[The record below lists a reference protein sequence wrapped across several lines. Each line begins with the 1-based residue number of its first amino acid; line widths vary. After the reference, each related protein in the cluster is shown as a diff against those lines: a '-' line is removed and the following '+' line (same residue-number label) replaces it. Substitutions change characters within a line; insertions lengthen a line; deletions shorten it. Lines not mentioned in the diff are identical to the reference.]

1 MNTGVLE
8 ALRRIAREKQLDGV
22 LLVEALEAGLMSAA
36 RKKYGPA
43 ADIEVLVDD
52 ETDTLAVFLNK
63 SIVDDP
69 GDTILEIDVEEAK
82 ELDRDAEI
90 GDVIRVEVPLDEFG
104 RNAIQAAKQ
113 IVVQRVREA
122 EREQI
127 YEEFQ
132 DRIGEIVTGDV
143 QQIERGGIVVNLG
156 RTEALLPTREQI
168 RRERY
173 RQGDRV
179 RAYLLSVEKTTKG
192 PQIILSRT
200 HPNFLKKLFRM
211 EVPEIYDSVVEIMA
225 IAREA
230 GGRSKVAVVSHDER
244 VDPVGA
250 CVGVKGSRIQ
260 TIVRELSGEKID
272 IVPWNVDPSV
282 LVARALNPAKVSKT
296 ITHDTEHSVKVIV
309 PNDQLSLAIG
319 KGGQNARLAAKLT
332 GWKIDIV
339 GETEHSRE
347 LEIDLSQR
355 VPVGELPGVGPKLAE
370 SLAYGGYRHVQ
381 DLDGV
386 STEDLLR
393 VEGIGAK
400 TAEKI
405 SIAVAAV
412 LEVLEEEKQKLLKEI
427 EEQAR
432 AEAMAHAARREAAA
446 RFGQAEEPAPDEE
459 PEGGEDEEAED
470 EDVEEDGGSDEVD
483 AEGTGEEDAG
493 ETDEDDSDDDGQAE
507 DEEAD
512 AVAGDDSDDDGQAE
526 DGEADA
532 VVGNDSDD
540 DGQAEDGEADAVVG
554 NDSDDDGQAEDGE
567 ADAVAEDDSDDD
579 SSATDDDS
587 GDSDEE
593 REDT

>member
-1 MNTGVLE
+1 MNTGILE
-8 ALRRIAREKQLDGV
+8 ALRRIAREKQLDGA

-52 ETDTLAVFLNK
+52 ETDTLGVYLNK
-63 SIVDDP
+63 TVVDDP
-69 GDTILEIDVEEAK
+69 EDPITEIEFEEAR
-82 ELDRDAEI
+82 ELDGTAED
-90 GDVIRVEVPLDEFG
+90 GDVVRVEVPLDEFG

-127 YEEFQ
+127 YGEFQ

-272 IVPWNVDPSV
+272 IVPWNVDPAV
-282 LVARALNPAKVSKT
+282 LVSRALNPAKVSRT
-296 ITHDTEHSVKVIV
+296 LVNEAEHAVKVIV
-309 PNDQLSLAIG
+309 PDDQLSLAIG

-339 GETEHSRE
+339 GETEHTRE
-347 LEIDLSQR
+347 LEIDLAQR
-355 VPVGELPGVGPKLAE
+355 VNVSELPGVGAKMAENLAD
-370 SLAYGGYRHVQ
+370 AGYRHVQ
-381 DLDGV
+381 DLDGI
-386 STEDLLR
+386 STEDLLN
-393 VEGIGAK
+393 VPGVGAK

-412 LEVLEEEKQKLLKEI
+412 LEVLDEEKQVLLKEI

-432 AEAMAHAARREAAA
+432 AEAMRAAEAREQAAREEEEGREEEDAEEGEEEVEEDSEQEAPEAEDTDQGAAEDA
-446 RFGQAEEPAPDEE
+446 EETDEEEVVEEGVDEEEVPDEDAPEGDEEEEPESEEEDEPEGDEEDETESDDEATADGEDKSDAEEEPAD
-459 PEGGEDEEAED
+459 D
-470 EDVEEDGGSDEVD
+470 ED
-483 AEGTGEEDAG
+483 
-493 ETDEDDSDDDGQAE
+493 
-507 DEEAD
+507 
-512 AVAGDDSDDDGQAE
+512 
-526 DGEADA
+526 
-532 VVGNDSDD
+532 
-540 DGQAEDGEADAVVG
+540 
-554 NDSDDDGQAEDGE
+554 
-567 ADAVAEDDSDDD
+567 
-579 SSATDDDS
+579 
-587 GDSDEE
+587 
-593 REDT
+593 R

>member
-8 ALRRIAREKQLDGV
+8 ALRRIAREKQLDGI
-22 LLVEALEAGLMSAA
+22 LLTEALEAGLLSAA

-43 ADIEVLVDD
+43 AEIEV
-52 ETDTLAVFLNK
+52 
-63 SIVDDP
+63 IVDD
-69 GDTILEIDVEEAK
+69 GSDAIGVYLVKTVVDTPEDDILEIDIEEAL
-82 ELDRDAEI
+82 EIDNTYEI
-90 GDVIRVEVPLDEFG
+90 GDVVRVEVPFDEFG

-127 YEEFQ
+127 YGDYQ
-132 DRIGEIVTGDV
+132 DRIGEIITGDV

-156 RTEALLPTREQI
+156 RTEALLPAREQI

-173 RQGDRV
+173 RQGDRI

-200 HPNFLKKLFRM
+200 HPNFLKKLFRL
-211 EVPEIYDSVVEIMA
+211 EVPEIYDSVVEIMT

-260 TIVRELSGEKID
+260 TIVRELAGEKID
-272 IVPWNVDPSV
+272 IVPWNPDPSV
-282 LVARALNPAKVSKT
+282 LVSRALNPAKVSKAVVNEA
-296 ITHDTEHSVKVIV
+296 EHSVKVIV
-309 PNDQLSLAIG
+309 PDDQLSLAIG

-347 LEIDLSQR
+347 LEIDLNQR
-355 VPVGELPGVGPKLAE
+355 VEVSELPGVGAKLAE
-370 SLAYGGYRHVQ
+370 SLMEAGYRLVQ

-386 STEDLLR
+386 STEDILR
-393 VEGIGAK
+393 VPGVGQK

-412 LEVLEEEKQKLLKEI
+412 LEVLEEEKQEMLREI

-432 AEAMAHAARREAAA
+432 AEAMERAAQREADRA
-446 RFGQAEEPAPDEE
+446 RAEAGEEEADEE
-459 PEGGEDEEAED
+459 EEEAGEEEEGAEDGVEDEADEAVEGESEED
-470 EDVEEDGGSDEVD
+470 ETDEP
-483 AEGTGEEDAG
+483 EEEDAG
-493 ETDEDDSDDDGQAE
+493 E
-507 DEEAD
+507 EAP
-512 AVAGDDSDDDGQAE
+512 E
-526 DGEADA
+526 
-532 VVGNDSDD
+532 
-540 DGQAEDGEADAVVG
+540 
-554 NDSDDDGQAEDGE
+554 
-567 ADAVAEDDSDDD
+567 DDD
-579 SSATDDDS
+579 SEE
-587 GDSDEE
+587 DE
-593 REDT
+593 DLD

>member
-8 ALRRIAREKQLDGV
+8 ALRRIAREKQLEGS
-22 LLVEALEAGLMSAA
+22 LLAEALEAGLLSAA
-36 RKKYGPA
+36 RKKYGLA
-43 ADIEVLVDD
+43 ADIEVIVDD
-52 ETDTLAVFLNK
+52 EN
-63 SIVDDP
+63 
-69 GDTILEIDVEEAK
+69 DTIGVYLVKTVVDVPEDELLEIDLEEAN
-82 ELDRDAEI
+82 EIDPGAEV
-90 GDVIRVEVPLDEFG
+90 GDVVRVEVPFDEFG

-127 YEEFQ
+127 YGDFQ
-132 DRIGEIVTGDV
+132 DRIGEIITGDV

-156 RTEALLPTREQI
+156 RTEALLPAREQI

-173 RQGDRV
+173 RQGDRI

-200 HPNFLKKLFRM
+200 HPNFLKKLFRL
-211 EVPEIYDSVVEIMA
+211 EVPEIYDSVVEIVA

-260 TIVRELSGEKID
+260 TIVRELAGEKID
-272 IVPWNVDPSV
+272 IVPWNPDPSV
-282 LVARALNPAKVSKT
+282 LVSRSLNPAKVSRA
-296 ITHDTEHSVKVIV
+296 IVNESEHTVKVVV
-309 PNDQLSLAIG
+309 PDDQLSLAIG

-339 GETEHSRE
+339 GETEHSRQ

-355 VPVGELPGVGPKLAE
+355 VDVSELPGVGPKLAA
-370 SLAYGGYRHVQ
+370 SLAKAGYRHVQ

-386 STEDLLR
+386 STEDILR
-393 VEGIGAK
+393 VPGVGAK

-412 LEVLEEEKQKLLKEI
+412 LEVLEEEKQALLKEI

-432 AEAMAHAARREAAA
+432 AEAMERAAARDAARRSGAYESAEEVAEEIEEEAEEIDSEAAEEEEEDE
-446 RFGQAEEPAPDEE
+446 REEPAEEETDEE
-459 PEGGEDEEAED
+459 GAEPAEGEAVDEEEGAESDEDADETEDEEEEEEPGD
-470 EDVEEDGGSDEVD
+470 E
-483 AEGTGEEDAG
+483 T
-493 ETDEDDSDDDGQAE
+493 
-507 DEEAD
+507 
-512 AVAGDDSDDDGQAE
+512 
-526 DGEADA
+526 
-532 VVGNDSDD
+532 
-540 DGQAEDGEADAVVG
+540 
-554 NDSDDDGQAEDGE
+554 
-567 ADAVAEDDSDDD
+567 
-579 SSATDDDS
+579 
-587 GDSDEE
+587 
-593 REDT
+593 

>member
-8 ALRRIAREKQLDGV
+8 ALRRIAREKQLDGS
-22 LLVEALEAGLMSAA
+22 LLAEALEAGLLSAA
-36 RKKYGPA
+36 RKKYGPTA
-43 ADIEVLVDD
+43 EIEVIVDD
-52 ETDTLAVFLNK
+52 EDDAIGVFLNK
-63 SIVDDP
+63 TVVDTPED
-69 GDTILEIDVEEAK
+69 DILEIDVEEAQ
-82 ELDRDAEI
+82 ELDSIYEI
-90 GDVIRVEVPLDEFG
+90 GDVVRVEVPFDEFG

-127 YEEFQ
+127 YGDFQ
-132 DRIGEIVTGDV
+132 DRIGDIITGDV

-156 RTEALLPTREQI
+156 RTEGLLPAREQI

-173 RQGDRV
+173 RQGDRI
-179 RAYLLSVEKTTKG
+179 RAYLLSVERTTKG

-211 EVPEIYDSVVEIMA
+211 EVPEIYDGVVEIMT

-260 TIVRELSGEKID
+260 TIVRELAGEKID
-272 IVPWNVDPSV
+272 IVPWNLDPSV
-282 LVARALNPAKVSKT
+282 LVSRALNPAKVSKA
-296 ITHDTEHSVKVIV
+296 IVNESDHAVKVIV
-309 PNDQLSLAIG
+309 PDDQLSLAIG

-347 LEIDLSQR
+347 LEINLAQR
-355 VPVGELPGVGPKLAE
+355 VRVGELPGVGPKLAT
-370 SLAYGGYRHVQ
+370 SLAEAGYRHVQ

-386 STEDLLR
+386 DTEDILR
-393 VEGIGAK
+393 VPGVGSK

-412 LEVLEEEKQKLLKEI
+412 LEVLEEEKLELLKEI

-432 AEAMAHAARREAAA
+432 AEAMERAAA
-446 RFGQAEEPAPDEE
+446 RDAERAEAERAAAERAEAERVEAERAAEMDEEDAEEGEATSDETE
-459 PEGGEDEEAED
+459 DGDGEADDDTDEEAE
-470 EDVEEDGGSDEVD
+470 VASDE
-483 AEGTGEEDAG
+483 TG
-493 ETDEDDSDDDGQAE
+493 DG
-507 DEEAD
+507 
-512 AVAGDDSDDDGQAE
+512 
-526 DGEADA
+526 DGEADDDTDEKA
-532 VVGNDSDD
+532 EAASDETE
-540 DGQAEDGEADAVVG
+540 DGDGEAD
-554 NDSDDDGQAEDGE
+554 DDTDEKAE
-567 ADAVAEDDSDDD
+567 EDKPS
-579 SSATDDDS
+579 
-587 GDSDEE
+587 E
-593 REDT
+593 

>member
-1 MNTGVLE
+1 MNSGVLD
-8 ALRRIAREKQLDGV
+8 ALRRIAREKQLEGD

-36 RKKYGPA
+36 RKKYGPTA
-43 ADIEVLVDD
+43 EIEVAVDD
-52 ETDTLAVFLNK
+52 ENDTLGVFLSK
-63 SIVDDP
+63 EVVDDP
-69 GDTILEIDVEEAK
+69 EDDTREIEIEEAQ
-82 ELDRDAEI
+82 ELDAKAKI

-143 QQIERGGIVVNLG
+143 QQIERGGLVVNLG
-156 RTEALLPTREQI
+156 RTEALLPSREQI

-173 RQGDRV
+173 RQGDRL

-192 PQIILSRT
+192 PQIVLSRT

-211 EVPEIYDSVVEIMA
+211 EVPEIYDGVVEIMA

-272 IVPWNVDPSV
+272 IVPWSADPSL
-282 LVARALNPAKVSKT
+282 LVGRALNPAKVSRAIINET
-296 ITHDTEHSVKVIV
+296 DHSVKVVV
-309 PNDQLSLAIG
+309 PDDQLSLAIG

-339 GETEHSRE
+339 GETEHTRE

-355 VPVGELPGVGPKLAE
+355 VEVSELPGVGPKLAT
-370 SLAYGGYRHVQ
+370 SLAAAGYRHVQ
-381 DLDGV
+381 NLDGV

-393 VEGIGAK
+393 VDGIGAK

-412 LEVLEEEKQKLLKEI
+412 LEVLEEEKQKLLREL

-432 AEAMAHAARREAAA
+432 AEAMEEAERRAAFEAMDE
-446 RFGQAEEPAPDEE
+446 GPEE
-459 PEGGEDEEAED
+459 EDEEAAEDASEEESEVSSEEADEEGGEAGED
-470 EDVEEDGGSDEVD
+470 EG
-483 AEGTGEEDAG
+483 
-493 ETDEDDSDDDGQAE
+493 
-507 DEEAD
+507 DEEAQESGED
-512 AVAGDDSDDDGQAE
+512 EAESDDGESEEEGEEGADGPDE
-526 DGEADA
+526 EGEEGDGGDA
-532 VVGNDSDD
+532 P
-540 DGQAEDGEADAVVG
+540 
-554 NDSDDDGQAEDGE
+554 
-567 ADAVAEDDSDDD
+567 
-579 SSATDDDS
+579 
-587 GDSDEE
+587 SDEE
-593 REDT
+593 TTDEEASDERAEAD

>member
-8 ALRRIAREKQLDGV
+8 ALRRIAREKQLDGI
-22 LLVEALEAGLMSAA
+22 LLAEALEAGLMSAA

-43 ADIEVLVDD
+43 ADIEVIVDEEAD
-52 ETDTLAVFLNK
+52 SIGVFLNK
-63 SIVDDP
+63 TVVDTPD
-69 GDTILEIDVEEAK
+69 DDVLEIDLEEAQ
-82 ELDRDAEI
+82 ELDTKFEL
-90 GDVIRVEVPLDEFG
+90 GDVARVEVPFDEFG

-127 YEEFQ
+127 YGDFQ
-132 DRIGEIVTGDV
+132 DRIGEIITGDV

-156 RTEALLPTREQI
+156 RTEALLPAREQI

-173 RQGDRV
+173 RQGDRI

-200 HPNFLKKLFRM
+200 HPNFLKKLFRL
-211 EVPEIYDSVVEIMA
+211 EVPEIYDGVVEIVT

-260 TIVRELSGEKID
+260 TIVRELAGEKID
-272 IVPWNVDPSV
+272 IVPWNPDPSV
-282 LVARALNPAKVSKT
+282 LVSRALNPAKVSKAVV
-296 ITHDTEHSVKVIV
+296 HEGEHTVKVIV
-309 PNDQLSLAIG
+309 PDDQLSLAIG

-355 VPVGELPGVGPKLAE
+355 VEVGELPGVGPKLAT
-370 SLAYGGYRHVQ
+370 SLAQAGYRHVQ

-386 STEDLLR
+386 STEDILR
-393 VEGIGAK
+393 VPGVGSK
-400 TAEKI
+400 TAERI

-412 LEVLEEEKQKLLKEI
+412 LEVLEEEKLDILKEI

-432 AEAMAHAARREAAA
+432 ADAMARAAA
-446 RFGQAEEPAPDEE
+446 REAERAAVEA
-459 PEGGEDEEAED
+459 GVVEDEEED
-470 EDVEEDGGSDEVD
+470 D
-483 AEGTGEEDAG
+483 AEEE
-493 ETDEDDSDDDGQAE
+493 EVVEAE
-507 DEEAD
+507 EGVDEEAD
-512 AVAGDDSDDDGQAE
+512 DSEAE
-526 DGEADA
+526 ESVEEETADSEKETEEAD
-532 VVGNDSDD
+532 G
-540 DGQAEDGEADAVVG
+540 AEEEEL
-554 NDSDDDGQAEDGE
+554 EDL
-567 ADAVAEDDSDDD
+567 
-579 SSATDDDS
+579 
-587 GDSDEE
+587 
-593 REDT
+593 

>member
-8 ALRRIAREKQLDGV
+8 ALRRIAREKQLDGI
-22 LLVEALEAGLMSAA
+22 LLADALEAGLMSAA
-36 RKKYGPA
+36 RKKYGPVA
-43 ADIEVLVDD
+43 EIEVIVDEEAD
-52 ETDTLAVFLNK
+52 AIGVYLNK
-63 SIVDDP
+63 TVVDTPED
-69 GDTILEIDVEEAK
+69 DVLEIDIEEAQ
-82 ELDRDAEI
+82 EIDTTYEI
-90 GDVIRVEVPLDEFG
+90 GDVVRVEVPFDEFG

-127 YEEFQ
+127 YGDFQ
-132 DRIGEIVTGDV
+132 DRIGEIITGDV

-156 RTEALLPTREQI
+156 RTEALLPAREQI

-173 RQGDRV
+173 RQGDRI

-200 HPNFLKKLFRM
+200 HPNFLKKLFRL
-211 EVPEIYDSVVEIMA
+211 EVPEIYDSVVEIMT

-260 TIVRELSGEKID
+260 TIVRELAGEKID
-272 IVPWNVDPSV
+272 IVPWSPDPSV
-282 LVARALNPAKVSKT
+282 LVSRALNPAKVSKAVVNESD
-296 ITHDTEHSVKVIV
+296 HAVKVIV
-309 PNDQLSLAIG
+309 PDDQLSLAIG

-355 VPVGELPGVGPKLAE
+355 VDVAELPGVGEKLAE
-370 SLAYGGYRHVQ
+370 SLVSAGYRHVQ

-386 STEDLLR
+386 STEDILKVPGL
-393 VEGIGAK
+393 GKK

-412 LEVLEEEKQKLLKEI
+412 LEVLEEEKQEILKEI

-432 AEAMAHAARREAAA
+432 AEAMERAAA
-446 RFGQAEEPAPDEE
+446 REAERARAESGEEAVNDVEPAAD
-459 PEGGEDEEAED
+459 GDSEA
-470 EDVEEDGGSDEVD
+470 
-483 AEGTGEEDAG
+483 
-493 ETDEDDSDDDGQAE
+493 
-507 DEEAD
+507 
-512 AVAGDDSDDDGQAE
+512 
-526 DGEADA
+526 GEADEEEA
-532 VVGNDSDD
+532 AKEEGEVEEEEGTD
-540 DGQAEDGEADAVVG
+540 AE
-554 NDSDDDGQAEDGE
+554 AEE
-567 ADAVAEDDSDDD
+567 TAEEI
-579 SSATDDDS
+579 
-587 GDSDEE
+587 DEE
-593 REDT
+593 DEGEDLD

>member
-1 MNTGVLE
+1 MNSGVLE

-22 LLVEALEAGLMSAA
+22 LLADALEAGLMSAA
-36 RKKYGPA
+36 RKKYGPN
-43 ADIEVLVDD
+43 ADIEVIVDD
-52 ETDTLAVFLNK
+52 EADLIGVFLSK
-63 SIVDDP
+63 TVVDTPED
-69 GDTILEIDVEEAK
+69 DVLEIDVEEAH
-82 ELDRDAEI
+82 ELDTALGI
-90 GDVIRVEVPLDEFG
+90 GDVVRVEVPFDEFG

-127 YEEFQ
+127 YGDFQ
-132 DRIGEIVTGDV
+132 DRIGEIITGDV

-156 RTEALLPTREQI
+156 RTEALLPAREQI

-173 RQGDRV
+173 RQGDRI

-200 HPNFLKKLFRM
+200 HPNFLKKLFRL
-211 EVPEIYDSVVEIMA
+211 EVPEIYDGVVEIMT

-260 TIVRELSGEKID
+260 TIVRELAGEKID
-272 IVPWNVDPSV
+272 IVPWNPDPSV
-282 LVARALNPAKVSKT
+282 LVSRALNPAKVSKA
-296 ITHDTEHSVKVIV
+296 IVNEGEHAVKVIV
-309 PNDQLSLAIG
+309 PDDQLSLAIG

-347 LEIDLSQR
+347 LGIDLSQR
-355 VPVGELPGVGPKLAE
+355 VEVGELPGVGEKLAE
-370 SLAYGGYRHVQ
+370 SLSAAGYRHVQ

-386 STEDLLR
+386 STEDILR
-393 VEGIGAK
+393 VEGVGPK

-412 LEVLEEEKQKLLKEI
+412 LEVLEEEKQELLREI

-432 AEAMAHAARREAAA
+432 QEAMQRAAA
-446 RFGQAEEPAPDEE
+446 REAERAAAEAYVEEEEAVEESEGDDE
-459 PEGGEDEEAED
+459 GEDEESGGEEPAEGSDDAESDEPGEAADQEEEASDEAADEEEEAADQED
-470 EDVEEDGGSDEVD
+470 EGGD
-483 AEGTGEEDAG
+483 
-493 ETDEDDSDDDGQAE
+493 QE
-507 DEEAD
+507 DEEE
-512 AVAGDDSDDDGQAE
+512 QAE
-526 DGEADA
+526 
-532 VVGNDSDD
+532 
-540 DGQAEDGEADAVVG
+540 
-554 NDSDDDGQAEDGE
+554 
-567 ADAVAEDDSDDD
+567 
-579 SSATDDDS
+579 
-587 GDSDEE
+587 
-593 REDT
+593 

>member
-8 ALRRIAREKQLDGV
+8 ALRRIAREKQLDNE
-22 LLVEALEAGLMSAA
+22 LLMEALEAGLLSAA
-36 RKKYGPA
+36 RKKFGTE
-43 ADIEVLVDD
+43 ADIEVVVDG
-52 ETDTLAVFLNK
+52 ESDTLAVYLNRK
-63 SIVDDP
+63 VVDMPEDLRTQI
-69 GDTILEIDVEEAK
+69 DIEEAEEIDPA
-82 ELDRDAEI
+82 AEI
-90 GDVIRVEVPLDEFG
+90 GDVIRSEISLDEFG

-132 DRIGEIVTGDV
+132 DRIGDIVTGDV
-143 QQIERGGIVVNLG
+143 QQIERAGIVVNLG

-173 RQGDRV
+173 RQGDRI

-230 GGRSKVAVVSHDER
+230 GGRSKVAVASHDER

-272 IVPWNVDPSV
+272 IVAWSSDPAA
-282 LVARALNPAKVSKT
+282 LVSRALNPAKVSRA
-296 ITHDTEHSVKVIV
+296 IIDESERSVRVIV
-309 PNDQLSLAIG
+309 PDDQLSLAIG
-319 KGGQNARLAAKLT
+319 KGGQNARLAAKLS

-339 GETEHSRE
+339 GETEHTRL

-355 VPVGELPGVGPKLAE
+355 VEVGELPGVGEKLATE
-370 SLAYGGYRHVQ
+370 LMAAGYRTVQ
-381 DLDGV
+381 DLEGL
-386 STEDLLR
+386 SSEELER
-393 VEGIGAK
+393 VPGIGRK

-412 LEVLEEEKQKLLKEI
+412 LEVLEEEKQRLLDEMDEQETVDEI
-427 EEQAR
+427 SEEGIFGVRNEEQL
-432 AEAMAHAARREAAA
+432 AEEEDEEEDEEQLAYEEDEEEDEELEDEALAGEHEEPESDGEA
-446 RFGQAEEPAPDEE
+446 VGEDEGEEKFVDEEPAEEALDEE
-459 PEGGEDEEAED
+459 SG
-470 EDVEEDGGSDEVD
+470 
-483 AEGTGEEDAG
+483 
-493 ETDEDDSDDDGQAE
+493 
-507 DEEAD
+507 EEAD
-512 AVAGDDSDDDGQAE
+512 
-526 DGEADA
+526 
-532 VVGNDSDD
+532 
-540 DGQAEDGEADAVVG
+540 
-554 NDSDDDGQAEDGE
+554 
-567 ADAVAEDDSDDD
+567 
-579 SSATDDDS
+579 S
-587 GDSDEE
+587 GTDEE
-593 REDT
+593 DETADEEEETTAPALH

>member
-1 MNTGVLE
+1 MNTGILE
-8 ALRRIAREKQLDGV
+8 ALRRIAREKQLDGA

-52 ETDTLAVFLNK
+52 ETDTLGVYLNK
-63 SIVDDP
+63 TVVDDP
-69 GDTILEIDVEEAK
+69 EDPITEIEFEEAR
-82 ELDRDAEI
+82 ELDGTAED
-90 GDVIRVEVPLDEFG
+90 GDVVRVEVPLDEFG

-127 YEEFQ
+127 YGEFQ

-272 IVPWNVDPSV
+272 IVPWNVDPAV
-282 LVARALNPAKVSKT
+282 LVSRALNPAKVSRT
-296 ITHDTEHSVKVIV
+296 LVNEAEHAVKVIV
-309 PNDQLSLAIG
+309 PDDQLSLAIG

-339 GETEHSRE
+339 GETEHTRE
-347 LEIDLSQR
+347 LEIDLAQR
-355 VPVGELPGVGPKLAE
+355 VNVSELPGVGAKMAENLAD
-370 SLAYGGYRHVQ
+370 AGYRHVQ
-381 DLDGV
+381 DLDGI
-386 STEDLLR
+386 STEDLLN
-393 VEGIGAK
+393 VPGVGAK

-412 LEVLEEEKQKLLKEI
+412 LEVLDEEKQVLLKEI

-432 AEAMAHAARREAAA
+432 AEAMRAAEAREQAAREEEEGREEEDAEEGEEEVEEDSEQEAPEAEDTDQGAAEDA
-446 RFGQAEEPAPDEE
+446 EETDEEEVVEEVVDEEEVPDEDAPEGDEEEEPESEEEDEPEGDEEDETESDDEATADGEDESDAEEEPAD
-459 PEGGEDEEAED
+459 D
-470 EDVEEDGGSDEVD
+470 ED
-483 AEGTGEEDAG
+483 
-493 ETDEDDSDDDGQAE
+493 
-507 DEEAD
+507 
-512 AVAGDDSDDDGQAE
+512 
-526 DGEADA
+526 
-532 VVGNDSDD
+532 
-540 DGQAEDGEADAVVG
+540 
-554 NDSDDDGQAEDGE
+554 
-567 ADAVAEDDSDDD
+567 
-579 SSATDDDS
+579 
-587 GDSDEE
+587 
-593 REDT
+593 R

>member
-8 ALRRIAREKQLDGV
+8 ALRRIAREKQLDGI
-22 LLVEALEAGLMSAA
+22 LLTEALEAGLLSAA

-43 ADIEVLVDD
+43 AEIEV
-52 ETDTLAVFLNK
+52 
-63 SIVDDP
+63 IVDD
-69 GDTILEIDVEEAK
+69 GSDAIGVYLVKTVVDTPEDDVLEIDIEEAL
-82 ELDRDAEI
+82 EIDNTYEI
-90 GDVIRVEVPLDEFG
+90 GDVVRVEVPFDEFG

-127 YEEFQ
+127 YGDYQ
-132 DRIGEIVTGDV
+132 DRIGEIITGDV

-156 RTEALLPTREQI
+156 RTEALLPAREQI

-200 HPNFLKKLFRM
+200 HPNFLKKLFRL
-211 EVPEIYDSVVEIMA
+211 EVPEIYDSVVEIMT

-260 TIVRELSGEKID
+260 TIVRELAGEKID
-272 IVPWNVDPSV
+272 IVPWNPDPSV
-282 LVARALNPAKVSKT
+282 LVSRALNPAKVSKAVVNEA
-296 ITHDTEHSVKVIV
+296 EHSVKVIV
-309 PNDQLSLAIG
+309 PDDQLSLAIG

-347 LEIDLSQR
+347 LEIDLNQR
-355 VPVGELPGVGPKLAE
+355 VEVSELPGVGAKLAE
-370 SLAYGGYRHVQ
+370 SLMEAGYRLVQ

-386 STEDLLR
+386 STEDILR
-393 VEGIGAK
+393 VPGVGQK

-412 LEVLEEEKQKLLKEI
+412 LEVLEEEKQEMLREI

-432 AEAMAHAARREAAA
+432 AEAMERAAQREADRA
-446 RFGQAEEPAPDEE
+446 RAEAGEEEADEE
-459 PEGGEDEEAED
+459 EEEAGEEEEGAEDGVEDEADEAVEGESEEGETD
-470 EDVEEDGGSDEVD
+470 EPE
-483 AEGTGEEDAG
+483 EEDAG
-493 ETDEDDSDDDGQAE
+493 E
-507 DEEAD
+507 EAP
-512 AVAGDDSDDDGQAE
+512 E
-526 DGEADA
+526 
-532 VVGNDSDD
+532 
-540 DGQAEDGEADAVVG
+540 
-554 NDSDDDGQAEDGE
+554 
-567 ADAVAEDDSDDD
+567 DDD
-579 SSATDDDS
+579 SEE
-587 GDSDEE
+587 DE
-593 REDT
+593 DLD

>member
-8 ALRRIAREKQLDGV
+8 ALRRIAREKQLDGA
-22 LLVEALEAGLMSAA
+22 LLIEALEAGLMSAA
-36 RKKYGPA
+36 RKKFGPN
-43 ADIEVLVDD
+43 ADIEVVVDD
-52 ETDTLAVFLNK
+52 ENDTLGVYLNK
-63 SIVDDP
+63 AVVEDAVDDV
-69 GDTILEIDVEEAK
+69 LEIDLEEAQ
-82 ELDRDAEI
+82 ELDPEAQV
-90 GDVIRVEVPLDEFG
+90 GDVMRVEVSLDEFG

-156 RTEALLPTREQI
+156 RTEALLPPREQI

-173 RQGDRV
+173 RQGDRI
-179 RAYLLSVEKTTKG
+179 RAYVLSVEKSTKG
-192 PQIILSRT
+192 PQIVLSRT

-211 EVPEIYDSVVEIMA
+211 EVPEIYDGVVEIMA

-230 GGRSKVAVVSHDER
+230 GGRSKVAVVSHDDR

-272 IVPWNVDPSV
+272 IVPWSSDPALV
-282 LVARALNPAKVSKT
+282 VARALNPAKVSKT
-296 ITHDTEHSVKVIV
+296 IVNEGERSVKVIV
-309 PNDQLSLAIG
+309 PDDQLSLAIG

-347 LEIDLSQR
+347 LEIGLAQKRDVSQ
-355 VPVGELPGVGPKLAE
+355 LPGVGPKLAE
-370 SLAYGGYRHVQ
+370 NLAAAGYRYIQ

-393 VEGIGAK
+393 VPGIGAK

-412 LEVLEEEKQKLLKEI
+412 LEVLEEEKQKLLKEY

-432 AEAMAHAARREAAA
+432 AEAMREAERFAGGIFASEPVDGAA
-446 RFGQAEEPAPDEE
+446 DLES
-459 PEGGEDEEAED
+459 EGGEEGEASEGEPAGPEEEAQSSP
-470 EDVEEDGGSDEVD
+470 DGQADAPMETGGPAGEATLVD
-483 AEGTGEEDAG
+483 IAGPDTEDAG
-493 ETDEDDSDDDGQAE
+493 PGPGASES
-507 DEEAD
+507 AD
-512 AVAGDDSDDDGQAE
+512 GDDPSE
-526 DGEADA
+526 DAATTGR
-532 VVGNDSDD
+532 GH
-540 DGQAEDGEADAVVG
+540 GTED
-554 NDSDDDGQAEDGE
+554 
-567 ADAVAEDDSDDD
+567 
-579 SSATDDDS
+579 
-587 GDSDEE
+587 
-593 REDT
+593 

>member
-1 MNTGVLE
+1 MNSGVLD
-8 ALRRIAREKQLDGV
+8 ALRRIAREKQLEGE

-36 RKKYGPA
+36 RKKYGPTA
-43 ADIEVLVDD
+43 EIEVKVDD
-52 ETDTLAVFLNK
+52 ENDTLGVFLSK
-63 SIVDDP
+63 SVVEEPQDE
-69 GDTILEIDVEEAK
+69 TCEIEVEEAR
-82 ELDRDAEI
+82 ELDATAEV
-90 GDVIRVEVPLDEFG
+90 GDVVRVEVPLDDFG

-132 DRIGEIVTGDV
+132 DRIGEIITGDV
-143 QQIERGGIVVNLG
+143 QQIERGGLVVNLG
-156 RTEALLPTREQI
+156 RTEALLPSREQI

-173 RQGDRV
+173 RQGDRL

-192 PQIILSRT
+192 PQIVLSRT

-211 EVPEIYDSVVEIMA
+211 EVPEIYDAVVEIMA

-272 IVPWNVDPSV
+272 IVPWSVDPSL
-282 LVARALNPAKVSKT
+282 LVGRALNPAKVSRAIVNET
-296 ITHDTEHSVKVIV
+296 DHAVKVVV
-309 PNDQLSLAIG
+309 PDDQLSLAIG

-339 GETEHSRE
+339 GETEHTRE

-355 VPVGELPGVGPKLAE
+355 VEVGELPGVGPKLAA
-370 SLAYGGYRHVQ
+370 SLAAAGYRHVQ
-381 DLDGV
+381 DLDEV

-412 LEVLEEEKQKLLKEI
+412 LEVLEEEKQKLLREL

-432 AEAMAHAARREAAA
+432 AEALARAERSEAEARSRDDDRERASVEAEPEEGAADEEEAGEPEDSTESVGGDGEEPEEPGGEEPPDDEAAA
-446 RFGQAEEPAPDEE
+446 DESGAGEEADGDAEEPEEPPDDEAAPDES
-459 PEGGEDEEAED
+459 GA
-470 EDVEEDGGSDEVD
+470 
-483 AEGTGEEDAG
+483 A
-493 ETDEDDSDDDGQAE
+493 
-507 DEEAD
+507 EEAD
-512 AVAGDDSDDDGQAE
+512 GDAE
-526 DGEADA
+526 TEQDA
-532 VVGNDSDD
+532 PRERS
-540 DGQAEDGEADAVVG
+540 EDA
-554 NDSDDDGQAEDGE
+554 
-567 ADAVAEDDSDDD
+567 
-579 SSATDDDS
+579 
-587 GDSDEE
+587 
-593 REDT
+593 

>member
-8 ALRRIAREKQLDGV
+8 ALRRIAREKQLDGD
-22 LLVEALEAGLMSAA
+22 LLREALEAGLLSAA
-36 RKKYGPA
+36 RKKYGPTA
-43 ADIEVLVDD
+43 EIEVIVDSVDD
-52 ETDTLAVFLNK
+52 AIGVFLSK
-63 SIVDDP
+63 TVVDTPQD
-69 GDTILEIDVEEAK
+69 DILEIDVEEAQ
-82 ELDRDAEI
+82 ELDATYEI
-90 GDVIRVEVPLDEFG
+90 GDVARVEVPFDEFG

-127 YEEFQ
+127 YGDFQ
-132 DRIGEIVTGDV
+132 DRIGEIITGDV

-156 RTEALLPTREQI
+156 RTEALLPAREQI

-173 RQGDRV
+173 RQGDRI

-200 HPNFLKKLFRM
+200 HPNFLKKLFRL
-211 EVPEIYDSVVEIMA
+211 EVPEIYDSVVEIVT

-260 TIVRELSGEKID
+260 TIVRELAGEKID
-272 IVPWNVDPSV
+272 IVPWNPDPSV
-282 LVARALNPAKVSKT
+282 LVSRALNPAKVSKAVVNEA
-296 ITHDTEHSVKVIV
+296 EHTVKVIV
-309 PNDQLSLAIG
+309 PDDQLSLAIG

-355 VPVGELPGVGPKLAE
+355 VEVGELPGVGAKLAD
-370 SLAYGGYRHVQ
+370 SLRQAGYRHVQ

-386 STEDLLR
+386 PTEDILR
-393 VEGIGAK
+393 VPGLGPK

-412 LEVLEEEKQKLLKEI
+412 LEVLEEEKLEILKEI

-432 AEAMAHAARREAAA
+432 AAAMERAAA
-446 RFGQAEEPAPDEE
+446 REAERGRADSPFEEPDED
-459 PEGGEDEEAED
+459 PEGAD
-470 EDVEEDGGSDEVD
+470 
-483 AEGTGEEDAG
+483 G
-493 ETDEDDSDDDGQAE
+493 ETDEEVDDTEE
-507 DEEAD
+507 DADTGEEAVDETEAD
-512 AVAGDDSDDDGQAE
+512 AGADEDVDDTEEGDADTEEEAE
-526 DGEADA
+526 
-532 VVGNDSDD
+532 
-540 DGQAEDGEADAVVG
+540 EDETL
-554 NDSDDDGQAEDGE
+554 E
-567 ADAVAEDDSDDD
+567 
-579 SSATDDDS
+579 
-587 GDSDEE
+587 
-593 REDT
+593 

>member
-8 ALRRIAREKQLDGV
+8 ALRRIAREKQLDGA
-22 LLVEALEAGLMSAA
+22 LLVEALEAGLLSAA
-36 RKKYGPA
+36 RKKYGPD
-43 ADIEVLVDD
+43 ADIQVVVDD
-52 ETDTLAVFLNK
+52 EHDSLGVYLNK
-63 SIVDDP
+63 GVVEDSVDDN
-69 GDTILEIDVEEAK
+69 LEI
-82 ELDRDAEI
+82 ELDEAREIDPTAEI
-90 GDVIRVEVPLDEFG
+90 GDVVRVEVPFDEFG

-127 YEEFQ
+127 YSEFQ
-132 DRIGEIVTGDV
+132 DRIGEVVTGDV
-143 QQIERGGIVVNLG
+143 QQIERGGMVVNLG
-156 RTEALLPTREQI
+156 RTEALLPAKEQI

-179 RAYLLSVEKTTKG
+179 KAYLLSVEKTTKG

-272 IVPWNVDPSV
+272 IVPWNSDPSV
-282 LVARALNPAKVSKT
+282 LVSRALNPAKVAKAVVNEA
-296 ITHDTEHSVKVIV
+296 EHSVKVIV
-309 PNDQLSLAIG
+309 PDDQLSLAIG

-347 LEIDLSQR
+347 LEIDLAMRRDLS
-355 VPVGELPGVGPKLAE
+355 ELPGVGPKLAQ
-370 SLAYGGYRHVQ
+370 SLAEAGYRHVQ

-393 VEGIGAK
+393 VPGVGAK
-400 TAEKI
+400 IAEKI

-412 LEVLEEEKQKLLKEI
+412 LEMLEEEKQELLKKY
-427 EEQAR
+427 EEEAR
-432 AEAMAHAARREAAA
+432 KKAMEAAD
-446 RFGQAEEPAPDEE
+446 RFDQRAAEEGVP
-459 PEGGEDEEAED
+459 
-470 EDVEEDGGSDEVD
+470 VE
-483 AEGTGEEDAG
+483 
-493 ETDEDDSDDDGQAE
+493 SDDERAPH
-507 DEEAD
+507 
-512 AVAGDDSDDDGQAE
+512 
-526 DGEADA
+526 
-532 VVGNDSDD
+532 
-540 DGQAEDGEADAVVG
+540 
-554 NDSDDDGQAEDGE
+554 
-567 ADAVAEDDSDDD
+567 AEDDEEEAPSTDALPVNEEGAASSDIAPD
-579 SSATDDDS
+579 TEEQTEEHR
-587 GDSDEE
+587 DES
-593 REDT
+593 

>member
-1 MNTGVLE
+1 MNSGVLD
-8 ALRRIAREKQLDGV
+8 ALRRIAREKQLEGD
-22 LLVEALEAGLMSAA
+22 LLVEALEAGLLSAA
-36 RKKYGPA
+36 RKKFGPTA
-43 ADIEVLVDD
+43 EIEVTVDD
-52 ETDTLAVFLNK
+52 ENDRLGVFLNK
-63 SIVDDP
+63 EVVENPVDD
-69 GDTILEIDVEEAK
+69 TREIEIEEAL
-82 ELDRDAEI
+82 ELDRKAKI
-90 GDVIRVEVPLDEFG
+90 GDVVRVEVPLDEFG

-143 QQIERGGIVVNLG
+143 QQIERGGLVVNLG
-156 RTEALLPTREQI
+156 RTEALLPSREQI

-173 RQGDRV
+173 RQGDRL

-192 PQIILSRT
+192 PQIVLSRT

-211 EVPEIYDSVVEIMA
+211 EVPEIYDGVVEIMA

-272 IVPWNVDPSV
+272 IVPWSADPSL
-282 LVARALNPAKVSKT
+282 LVSRSLNPAKVSRA
-296 ITHDTEHSVKVIV
+296 IINEADHSVKVVV
-309 PNDQLSLAIG
+309 PDDQLSLAIG

-339 GETEHSRE
+339 GETEHTRE

-355 VPVGELPGVGPKLAE
+355 VEVSELPGVGPKLAA
-370 SLAYGGYRHVQ
+370 SLAAAGYRHVQ

-412 LEVLEEEKQKLLKEI
+412 LEVLEEEKQKLLKEL

-432 AEAMAHAARREAAA
+432 AEAMLEAERRAAFERGEDFGREGEVEEEVGAAPA
-446 RFGQAEEPAPDEE
+446 DDAEDVGEPSVDTAPEEGSAETAEED
-459 PEGGEDEEAED
+459 GEDE
-470 EDVEEDGGSDEVD
+470 GSDERAAVNTGD
-483 AEGTGEEDAG
+483 EVEEAGGEGDEDEPSDDEPEETGEED
-493 ETDEDDSDDDGQAE
+493 
-507 DEEAD
+507 
-512 AVAGDDSDDDGQAE
+512 
-526 DGEADA
+526 
-532 VVGNDSDD
+532 
-540 DGQAEDGEADAVVG
+540 
-554 NDSDDDGQAEDGE
+554 
-567 ADAVAEDDSDDD
+567 
-579 SSATDDDS
+579 
-587 GDSDEE
+587 
-593 REDT
+593 

>member
-8 ALRRIAREKQLDGV
+8 ALRRIAREKQLDNE
-22 LLVEALEAGLMSAA
+22 LLMEALEAGLLSAA
-36 RKKYGPA
+36 RKKFGTE
-43 ADIEVLVDD
+43 ADIEVVVDG
-52 ETDTLAVFLNK
+52 ESDTLAVYLNRK
-63 SIVDDP
+63 VVDMPEDLRTQI
-69 GDTILEIDVEEAK
+69 DIEEAEEIDPA
-82 ELDRDAEI
+82 AEI
-90 GDVIRVEVPLDEFG
+90 GDVIRSEISLDEFG

-132 DRIGEIVTGDV
+132 DRIGDIVTGDV
-143 QQIERGGIVVNLG
+143 QQIERAGIVVNLG

-173 RQGDRV
+173 RQGDRI

-230 GGRSKVAVVSHDER
+230 GGRSKVAVASHDER

-272 IVPWNVDPSV
+272 IVAWSSDPAA
-282 LVARALNPAKVSKT
+282 LVSRALNPAKVSRA
-296 ITHDTEHSVKVIV
+296 IIDESERSVRVIV
-309 PNDQLSLAIG
+309 PDDQLSLAIG
-319 KGGQNARLAAKLT
+319 KGGQNARLAAKLS

-339 GETEHSRE
+339 GETEHTRL

-355 VPVGELPGVGPKLAE
+355 VEVGELPGVGEKLATE
-370 SLAYGGYRHVQ
+370 LMAAGYRTVQ
-381 DLDGV
+381 DLERL
-386 STEDLLR
+386 SSEELER
-393 VEGIGAK
+393 VPGIGRK

-412 LEVLEEEKQKLLKEI
+412 LEVLEEEKQRLLDEMDEQETVDEI
-427 EEQAR
+427 SEEGIFGVRNEEQL
-432 AEAMAHAARREAAA
+432 AEEADEDEEQLADEEDEEEDEELEDEA
-446 RFGQAEEPAPDEE
+446 LAGEHEEPESDGEAVGEDEGEEKFVDEEPAEEALDEE
-459 PEGGEDEEAED
+459 SG
-470 EDVEEDGGSDEVD
+470 
-483 AEGTGEEDAG
+483 
-493 ETDEDDSDDDGQAE
+493 
-507 DEEAD
+507 EEAD
-512 AVAGDDSDDDGQAE
+512 
-526 DGEADA
+526 
-532 VVGNDSDD
+532 
-540 DGQAEDGEADAVVG
+540 
-554 NDSDDDGQAEDGE
+554 
-567 ADAVAEDDSDDD
+567 
-579 SSATDDDS
+579 S
-587 GDSDEE
+587 GTDEE
-593 REDT
+593 DETADEEEETTAPALH

>member
-8 ALRRIAREKQLDGV
+8 ALRRIAREKQLDNE
-22 LLVEALEAGLMSAA
+22 LLVEALEAGLLSAA
-36 RKKYGPA
+36 RKKFGA
-43 ADIEVLVDD
+43 EADIEVIVDG
-52 ETDTLAVFLNK
+52 ESDTLAVYLNRTV
-63 SIVDDP
+63 VDMPD
-69 GDTILEIDVEEAK
+69 DLRTEIDIEEA
-82 ELDRDAEI
+82 EDIDPAAQI
-90 GDVIRVEVPLDEFG
+90 GDVIRSEISLDEFG

-132 DRIGEIVTGDV
+132 DRIGDIVTGDV
-143 QQIERGGIVVNLG
+143 QQIERAGIVVNLG

-173 RQGDRV
+173 RQGDRI

-230 GGRSKVAVVSHDER
+230 GGRSKVAVASHDER

-272 IVPWNVDPSV
+272 IVAWSSDPSV
-282 LVARALNPAKVSKT
+282 LVSRALNPAKVSRA
-296 ITHDTEHSVKVIV
+296 IIEESERSVRVVV
-309 PNDQLSLAIG
+309 PDDQLSLAIG
-319 KGGQNARLAAKLT
+319 KGGQNARLAAKLS

-339 GETEHSRE
+339 GETEHTRL

-355 VPVGELPGVGPKLAE
+355 VEVGEVPGVGEKLASE
-370 SLAYGGYRHVQ
+370 RVASGYRTVQ
-381 DLDGV
+381 DLEGL
-386 STEDLLR
+386 SSEELER
-393 VEGIGAK
+393 VPGIGRK
-400 TAEKI
+400 TAEKL

-412 LEVLEEEKQKLLKEI
+412 LEVLEEEKQRLLEEM
-427 EEQAR
+427 EEQEPPPGPPGE
-432 AEAMAHAARREAAA
+432 AEI
-446 RFGQAEEPAPDEE
+446 FGRPASDSDEEIDENDEEDEEYEEEEDDDAPDEE
-459 PEGGEDEEAED
+459 REGA
-470 EDVEEDGGSDEVD
+470 D
-483 AEGTGEEDAG
+483 ADDA
-493 ETDEDDSDDDGQAE
+493 SDD
-507 DEEAD
+507 AD
-512 AVAGDDSDDDGQAE
+512 ITSE

-532 VVGNDSDD
+532 SEVSDD
-540 DGQAEDGEADAVVG
+540 TEAASEEANASDDGEDVSE
-554 NDSDDDGQAEDGE
+554 DPDDVPEENGTDVQEDP
-567 ADAVAEDDSDDD
+567 EDDETV
-579 SSATDDDS
+579 SA
-587 GDSDEE
+587 
-593 REDT
+593 